1 MGKFIAKRSLIIIIA
16 TLALTVGIGFFIP
29 RVGVKSDILSFLP
42 PSDPAVKEFKKIGEV
57 FGGNSIAMVIIQSD
71 SVFSRGVL
79 ERIKTL
85 EDAYR
90 DIEGVGFT
98 QSLISMIDIKK
109 VEDGIEVSPLIGED
123 IPSDKKTLDSL
134 RNYILSREM
143 YKGVIVSDDGK
154 YTAIIIRIL
163 EGYDRDKIALEIRKR
178 TEKLR
183 NGLKVYYTGI
193 PLIMTFVNE
202 IILSDL
208 KKLFPL
214 TVILLIII
222 LGAGFRRP
230 AGIILPLSGV
240 LIAVVWSIGL
250 MGLFKKDFSIVSNIM
265 PVLLLAVGSA
275 YGIHVINRFYEDHDI
290 AKTISHIGFPVL
302 LAALTT
308 MVGFFSFLTSNL
320 IPIREFGFFTGLG
333 VLVACA
339 SALFFIPAVLNL
351 THRKGEV
358 KEKSLHLSRKVMS
371 PLSNTIVSLEKY
383 IIIIMT
389 VLFILT
395 LAFSPTIERSVNTL
409 HYFKPNSPIR
419 VSMKIAEDHFGGST
433 PIMLDIKGDMTDP
446 EVLNT
451 LVYIEKYLNSL
462 SKVAQPQSIADLL
475 METNY
480 NLNGIYAIPET
491 REKVQNLYF
500 FLEGQEALTMMIT
513 PEKDEALLQANDA
526 TKEMDETRAL
536 VDSINCF
543 ISNLKNNGDWTR
555 KILEWDLRKL
565 GINAQIPTDLKT
577 VKVPAETLSHAILEY
592 LNSEDVAADLTKQE
606 KKMVVL
612 MALRGDTAGIVRLGG
627 IDGKYLL
634 RDIRTLMDDVKTKYR
649 INYLYDKFI
658 HKKLS
663 ENEERIIKG
672 DLYYLSLE
680 HPPRIVPNDVKI
692 IHTGLPKI
700 YVELDKKLL
709 LSLFKSMGVSIVLV
723 FLMLLWQLRSVTGG
737 LISLIPIIFTVVLN
751 FGIMEIFRIPLDEA
765 TMLISSLAIGM
776 GIDYVI
782 HFTSRL
788 KLEMKKKGKLEAAIR
803 ETIETTGMAIII
815 NAVSVAAGFLALLG
829 AELIP
834 LRRFGILVAGTMIVA
849 ALSAITILPA
859 LILRIR
865 PGYIKNSVKEV

>member
-1 MGKFIAKRSLIIIIA
+1 MGGFIAKRSLLIIIVSLI
-16 TLALTVGIGFFIP
+16 LTVGIALFIP
-29 RVGVKSDILSFLP
+29 RVGVQSDILSFLP
-42 PSDPAVKEFKKIGEV
+42 PGDPAVKEYKRIGEV
-57 FGGNSIAMVIIQSD
+57 FGGNSLAMVIIKSD
-71 SVFSRGVL
+71 SVFSKGVL

-123 IPSDKKTLDSL
+123 IPSDRKTLDSL
-134 RNYILSREM
+134 KNYVLSREM
-143 YKGVIVSDDGK
+143 YKGFIVSDDGK

-163 EGYDRDKIALEIRKR
+163 EGYDRGKIGLEIREK

-183 NGLKVYYTGI
+183 NGLKVYYTGL
-193 PLIMTFVNE
+193 PLMMTFVNE
-202 IILSDL
+202 IIMSDL
-208 KKLFPL
+208 KKLFPI
-214 TVILLIII
+214 TIILLIII
-222 LGAGFRRP
+222 LGLGFRRP
-230 AGIILPLSGV
+230 AGVFLPISGV

-250 MGLFKKDFSIVSNIM
+250 MGVFKKDFSIVSNIM

-290 AKTISHIGFPVL
+290 SKTISHISFPVL

-339 SALFFIPAVLNL
+339 TALFFIPAVLNL

-371 PLSNTIVSLEKY
+371 PLSNTIVSIEKY

-395 LAFSPTIERSVNTL
+395 LAFSPTIRRSVNIL
-409 HYFKPNSPIR
+409 EYFKPDAPIR

-462 SKVAQPQSIADLL
+462 SKVGHPQSIADLL

-491 REKVQNLYF
+491 RQKVQNLYF
-500 FLEGQEALTMMIT
+500 FLEGQEALSMMIT
-513 PEKDEALLQANDA
+513 PEKDEALLQANVS
-526 TKEMDETRAL
+526 TGNMEYIRAL
-536 VDSINCF
+536 VDSINNF
-543 ISNLKNNGDWTR
+543 LANLKNNEDWAR
-555 KILEWDLRKL
+555 RILEWDLKRL
-565 GINAQIPTDLKT
+565 GINARIPAELKT

-592 LNSEDVAADLTKQE
+592 LNSEDVAADLTTQQKQ
-606 KKMVVL
+606 MVVL

-627 IDGKYLL
+627 VDGKYLL
-634 RDIRTLMDDVKTKYR
+634 QDIKTIMEDITTEYRVNTLYRDLIQE
-649 INYLYDKFI
+649 
-658 HKKLS
+658 KLP
-663 ENEERIIKG
+663 ETDERVIKG
-672 DLYYLSLE
+672 DLYYLSFE
-680 HPPRIVPNDVKI
+680 PAPKISSQGVKI
-692 IHTGLPKI
+692 IHTGQPKI
-700 YVELDKKLL
+700 HVELDRKLL
-709 LSLFKSMGVSIVLV
+709 ISLFKSMGVSIVLV
-723 FLMLLWQLRSVTGG
+723 FFMLLWQLRSFVGG
-737 LISLIPIIFTVVLN
+737 LISLIPIIFTIVLN
-751 FGIMEIFRIPLDEA
+751 FGIMEIFRIPLDDA
-765 TMLISSLAIGM
+765 TMMISSLAIGM

-788 KLEMKKKGKLEAAIR
+788 KLEMKKKGKLETAIR

-849 ALSAITILPA
+849 SLSAITILPA

-865 PGYIKNSVKEV
+865 PGYIKNRKKEV